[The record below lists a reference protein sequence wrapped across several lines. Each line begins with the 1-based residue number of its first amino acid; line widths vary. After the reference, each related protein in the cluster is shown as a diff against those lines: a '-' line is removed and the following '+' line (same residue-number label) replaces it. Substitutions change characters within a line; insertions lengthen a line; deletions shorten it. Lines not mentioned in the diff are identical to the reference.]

1 METIGIIGGG
11 PAGATAAERLA
22 SGGARIRV
30 LVFEEKLGWEK
41 PCGGGLTHKALR
53 RYPFLLDATEPHT
66 LIRDAEFV
74 AANGDAVRLQLA
86 RPLAIY
92 SRSVLNSLLLD
103 RACEAGAEVIAERVL
118 GFERRGDGW
127 ELQSRNGR
135 YFCDRLILAA
145 GARTALRRRLLPD
158 FGPDDFIQTFGYYA
172 PGGDGPVRVQFF
184 ENFEGYA
191 WAFPRPDHLS
201 IGIAGKIGASAMAGL
216 KSRLHAF
223 MRAFGY
229 DSDAALKSLCEDS
242 RRSGDVPIA
251 GSGKS
256 TGSAVRTP
264 PLQRDGRVFTQT
276 LRAPI
281 FSHVLPT
288 LSRASWKNLTLAGP
302 GWALAGD
309 AAGLVDPITGEGIYF
324 AMRSGELLADSI
336 LEGVPER
343 YPERVR
349 RDFVRKLAFG
359 ARLSHRFYLG
369 TFLGESSVTRMIEYA
384 RRSRAFRQLMQDL
397 IDGSQTYPSLAAR
410 VCWTFVRSFG
420 DLLRSSGDSMIGGP
434 WSGSSPGTAKV

>member
-22 SGGARIRV
+22 KGGAGLRV

-53 RYPFLLDATEPHT
+53 RYPFLLDAAEPHT
-66 LIRDAEFV
+66 LIREAEFV
-74 AANGDAVRLQLA
+74 AANGDSVCLQLS

-92 SRSVLNSLLLD
+92 SRSVLNNLLLG
-103 RACEAGAEVIAERVL
+103 RARKAGADVVAERVL
-118 GFERRGDGW
+118 GFDRTASGW
-127 ELQSRNGR
+127 ELRSRKGR
-135 YFCDRLILAA
+135 YRCDRLILAA

-158 FGPDDFIQTFGYYA
+158 FGRDDFIQTFGYYA
-172 PGGDGPVRVQFF
+172 PGAEGPVRVQFF
-184 ENFEGYA
+184 DKFEGYA

-201 IGIAGKIGASAMAGL
+201 IGIAGKIGVSSMAGL

-223 MRAFGY
+223 MAAFGY
-229 DSDAALKSLCEDS
+229 DSEAAAK
-242 RRSGDVPIA
+242 
-251 GSGKS
+251 
-256 TGSAVRTP
+256 
-264 PLQRDGRVFTQT
+264 
-276 LRAPI
+276 API
-281 FSHVLPT
+281 FSHLLPM
-288 LSRASWKNLTLAGP
+288 LSRPSWKALTLAGP

-336 LEGVPER
+336 LDGAPES

-349 RDFVRKLAFG
+349 RDFVGKLAFG

-369 TFLGESSVTRMIEYA
+369 TFLGEPSITRMIEYA
-384 RRSRAFRQLMQDL
+384 RRCRAFRQLLQDL
-397 IDGSQTYPSLAAR
+397 MDGTQTYPSLAAR
-410 VCWTFVRSFG
+410 VCWTFVRSFR
-420 DLLRSSGDSMIGGP
+420 DLLRSARDGMASGP
-434 WSGSSPGTAKV
+434 WSGSSPGAERLEG

>member
-22 SGGARIRV
+22 KRGARFRV
-30 LVFEEKLGWEK
+30 LVLEEKLGWEK

-53 RYPFLLDATEPHT
+53 RYPFLLDVGKPHT

-74 AANGDAVRLQLA
+74 AANGDSVRLQLA

-92 SRSVLNSLLLD
+92 SRSVLNNLLLE
-103 RACEAGAEVIAERVL
+103 RARQAGAEVIADRVL
-118 GFERRGDGW
+118 GFERTPQGW
-127 ELQSRNGR
+127 KLKSRNGQ
-135 YFCDRLILAA
+135 YACDQLILAA

-158 FGPDDFIQTFGYYA
+158 FGADDFIQTFGYYV
-172 PGGDGPVRVQFF
+172 PSTDGPVRVQFF
-184 ENFEGYA
+184 KNFEGYA

-201 IGIAGKIGASAMAGL
+201 IGIAGKIGVSAISGL
-216 KSRLHAF
+216 KSRLQAF
-223 MRAFGY
+223 MRAHGY
-229 DSDAALKSLCEDS
+229 DSDAA
-242 RRSGDVPIA
+242 
-251 GSGKS
+251 
-256 TGSAVRTP
+256 
-264 PLQRDGRVFTQT
+264 

-288 LSRASWKNLTLAGP
+288 LSRASWHALTLVGSR
-302 GWALAGD
+302 WALAGD

-336 LEGVPER
+336 LEGALQS

-384 RRSRAFRQLMQDL
+384 RRSRPFRKLLQDL
-397 IDGSQTYPSLAAR
+397 IEGSQTYPSLAAR

-420 DLLRSSGDSMIGGP
+420 DLVRSSGQGTASGP
-434 WSGSSPGTAKV
+434 WTGSSPRVERLHG

>member
-11 PAGATAAERLA
+11 PAGATTAERLA
-22 SGGARIRV
+22 NGGSALHV
-30 LVFEEKLGWEK
+30 LVFEERLGWEK
-41 PCGGGLTHKALR
+41 PCGGGLTHKTLR
-53 RYPFLLDATEPHT
+53 RYPFLIEAAEPHT

-74 AANGDAVRLQLA
+74 AANGDSVRLQLA

-92 SRSVLNSLLLD
+92 SRSVLNELLLG
-103 RACEAGAEVIAERVL
+103 RAREAGAEVIGERVL
-118 GFERRGDGW
+118 GFERTLQGW
-127 ELQSRNGR
+127 ELRTRGR
-135 YFCDRLILAA
+135 RHRCDRLILAA

-172 PGGDGPVRVQFF
+172 PGTGGPVRVQFF

-191 WAFPRPDHLS
+191 WAFPRTDHSS
-201 IGIAGKIGASAMAGL
+201 IGIAGKMGVASMAGL
-216 KSRLHAF
+216 KRRLHDF

-229 DSDAALKSLCEDS
+229 DSDDALK
-242 RRSGDVPIA
+242 
-251 GSGKS
+251 
-256 TGSAVRTP
+256 
-264 PLQRDGRVFTQT
+264 
-276 LRAPI
+276 API
-281 FSHVLPT
+281 FSHLIPT
-288 LSRASWKNLTLAGP
+288 LSRSSWKSLTLAGP

-336 LEGVPER
+336 LKGVPEN

-349 RDFVRKLAFG
+349 RDFVGKLAFG

-369 TFLGESSVTRMIEYA
+369 TFLGESCVTLMVEYA

-397 IDGSQTYPSLAAR
+397 IEGSQTYPSLAAR

-420 DLLRSSGDSMIGGP
+420 DLLRSAGDGMPNCRLSIDD
-434 WSGSSPGTAKV
+434 

>member
-22 SGGARIRV
+22 KGGAGLRV
-30 LVFEEKLGWEK
+30 LVFEERLGWEK

-53 RYPFLLDATEPHT
+53 RYPFLLDAAEPHT
-66 LIRDAEFV
+66 LVRDAEFV
-74 AANGDAVRLQLA
+74 AANGDSVRLQLA

-92 SRSVLNSLLLD
+92 SRSVLNNLLLD
-103 RACEAGAEVIAERVL
+103 RARAVGAELVAERVL
-118 GFERRGDGW
+118 KFERTLEGW
-127 ELQSRNGR
+127 ELRSRNEG
-135 YFCDRLILAA
+135 YQCHRLILAA

-158 FGPDDFIQTFGYYA
+158 FGADDFIQTFGYYT
-172 PGGDGPVRVQFF
+172 PGADGPVRVQFF

-201 IGIAGKIGASAMAGL
+201 IGIAGKIGVSSMAGL
-216 KSRLHAF
+216 KRRLHAF
-223 MRAFGY
+223 MAAFGY
-229 DSDAALKSLCEDS
+229 DAA
-242 RRSGDVPIA
+242 A
-251 GSGKS
+251 GK
-256 TGSAVRTP
+256 
-264 PLQRDGRVFTQT
+264 
-276 LRAPI
+276 API
-281 FSHVLPT
+281 FSHLLPT
-288 LSRASWKNLTLAGP
+288 LSRASWKALTLAGP

-336 LEGVPER
+336 LEGAPES
-343 YPERVR
+343 YPARVR

-359 ARLSHRFYLG
+359 ARLSHRFYRG

-384 RRSRAFRQLMQDL
+384 RRSRAFRQLLQDL

-420 DLLRSSGDSMIGGP
+420 DLLRSAGDGMTSGP
-434 WSGSSPGTAKV
+434 WSGSSPGAERLQG

>member
-11 PAGATAAERLA
+11 PAGATVAERLVK
-22 SGGARIRV
+22 GGAGLRV

-53 RYPFLLDATEPHT
+53 RYPFLVEAAEPHT

-74 AANGDAVRLQLA
+74 AANGDSVRLQLA

-92 SRSVLNSLLLD
+92 SRSVLNNLLLS
-103 RACEAGAEVIAERVL
+103 RAREAGAEVIAERVL
-118 GFERRGDGW
+118 GFERTPKGW
-127 ELQSRNGR
+127 DLRTRSGGYQ
-135 YFCDRLILAA
+135 CDRLILAA

-172 PGGDGPVRVQFF
+172 PGRDGPVRVQFF
-184 ENFEGYA
+184 EDFEGYA
-191 WAFPRPDHLS
+191 WAFPRTDHLS
-201 IGIAGKIGASAMAGL
+201 LGIAGKMGVSSMAGL

-229 DSDAALKSLCEDS
+229 DSDAAME
-242 RRSGDVPIA
+242 
-251 GSGKS
+251 
-256 TGSAVRTP
+256 
-264 PLQRDGRVFTQT
+264 
-276 LRAPI
+276 API
-281 FSHVLPT
+281 FSHLIPT
-288 LSRASWKNLTLAGP
+288 LTRASWKALTLAGP
-302 GWALAGD
+302 RWALAGD

-336 LEGVPER
+336 LEGAPES
-343 YPERVR
+343 YSQRVR
-349 RDFVRKLAFG
+349 RDFGRKLAFG

-369 TFLGESSVTRMIEYA
+369 TFLGESCVTRMVEYA
-384 RRSRAFRQLMQDL
+384 RRSRAFRRLLQDL
-397 IDGSQTYPSLAAR
+397 IEGSQSYPSLAAR

-420 DLLRSSGDSMIGGP
+420 DLLRSAGKGMTSGP
-434 WSGSSPGTAKV
+434 WPGSSRGARHSER

>member
-11 PAGATAAERLA
+11 PAGATTAERLA
-22 SGGARIRV
+22 KGCAGLRV

-53 RYPFLLDATEPHT
+53 RYPFLLHAVEPHT

-74 AANGDAVRLQLA
+74 AANGDSVRLQLA

-92 SRSVLNSLLLD
+92 SRSVLNNLLLD
-103 RACEAGAEVIAERVL
+103 RAREAGAKVIAERVL
-118 GFERRGDGW
+118 GFERTPQGW
-127 ELQSRNGR
+127 ELRSRNGR
-135 YFCDRLILAA
+135 HTCHQLILAA

-201 IGIAGKIGASAMAGL
+201 IGIAGKIGVSAMAGL

-223 MRAFGY
+223 MRAHGY
-229 DSDAALKSLCEDS
+229 DSDAAL
-242 RRSGDVPIA
+242 
-251 GSGKS
+251 
-256 TGSAVRTP
+256 
-264 PLQRDGRVFTQT
+264 
-276 LRAPI
+276 RAPI
-281 FSHVLPT
+281 FSHLLPT
-288 LSRASWKNLTLAGP
+288 LSRASWKNLSLAGP

-309 AAGLVDPITGEGIYF
+309 AGGLVDPITGEGIYF

-336 LEGVPER
+336 LEGSPES
-343 YPERVR
+343 YPARAR

-369 TFLGESSVTRMIEYA
+369 TFLGEPSVARMIGYA
-384 RRSRAFRQLMQDL
+384 RRSHAFRQLLQDL
-397 IDGSQTYPSLAAR
+397 IDGSQAYPSLAAR
-410 VCWTFVRSFG
+410 VCWTFLRSFG
-420 DLLRSSGDSMIGGP
+420 ELLRSSGKGTTSGP
-434 WSGSSPGTAKV
+434 WSGSSQGLERLG

>member
-11 PAGATAAERLA
+11 PAGAIAAECLARGGSRL
-22 SGGARIRV
+22 RV
-30 LVFEEKLGWEK
+30 LVFEEKVGWEK
-41 PCGGGLTHKALR
+41 PCGGGLTQKALR
-53 RYPFLLDATEPHT
+53 RYPFLLDAVEPHT

-74 AANGDAVRLQLA
+74 AANGDSVRLQLA

-92 SRSVLNSLLLD
+92 SRSVLNNLLLD
-103 RACEAGAEVIAERVL
+103 RAREAGAEVIAERVL
-118 GFERRGDGW
+118 GLERAPDGW

-135 YFCDRLILAA
+135 YACSRLILAA

-172 PGGDGPVRVQFF
+172 PGSDGPVRVQFF

-216 KSRLHAF
+216 KQRLHAF
-223 MRAFGY
+223 MRAYGY
-229 DSDAALKSLCEDS
+229 DSDAA
-242 RRSGDVPIA
+242 
-251 GSGKS
+251 
-256 TGSAVRTP
+256 
-264 PLQRDGRVFTQT
+264 

-336 LEGVPER
+336 LEGAPER
-343 YPERVR
+343 YPECVR
-349 RDFVRKLAFG
+349 RDFARKLAFG

-369 TFLGESSVTRMIEYA
+369 TFLGVSSVTRMIEYA

-420 DLLRSSGDSMIGGP
+420 DLLRTSGDGISGP
-434 WSGSSPGTAKV
+434 WQGSSPGTAKV

>member
-11 PAGATAAERLA
+11 PAGAMAAERLVA
-22 SGGARIRV
+22 GGAGLRV

-53 RYPFLLDATEPHT
+53 RYPFLLDAVEPHT

-74 AANGDAVRLQLA
+74 AANGDSVHLQLH

-92 SRSVLNSLLLD
+92 SRSVLNNLLLD
-103 RACEAGAEVIAERVL
+103 RAREAGAEVIAKRVL
-118 GFERRGDGW
+118 GFERTPQGWQLRSRGGA
-127 ELQSRNGR
+127 R
-135 YFCDRLILAA
+135 YLCDRLILAA

-158 FGPDDFIQTFGYYA
+158 FGLDDFIQTFGYYA

-223 MRAFGY
+223 MRAYGY
-229 DSDAALKSLCEDS
+229 DSDAAL
-242 RRSGDVPIA
+242 
-251 GSGKS
+251 
-256 TGSAVRTP
+256 
-264 PLQRDGRVFTQT
+264 
-276 LRAPI
+276 RAPI
-281 FSHVLPT
+281 FSHLLPT

-336 LEGVPER
+336 LNGTPER

-349 RDFVRKLAFG
+349 CDFVRKLAFG

-420 DLLRSSGDSMIGGP
+420 DLLRSAGDGMIGGP